1 MTQKSI
7 QLVTGLLLVMVTGL
21 FWGTWFS
28 LSRTM
33 YELPPETF
41 LTIGKR
47 IIKNVALPMSI
58 IMPAS
63 IIGLLTLCIMSW
75 KTKSV
80 YFYCIFATLL
90 LFIIALIITV
100 AVEVPIDNQVKTWS
114 AASIPFD
121 WQYIRN
127 RWEHYHTIRTLV
139 SLSGIVFFLVAIMNG
154 KQSPALKF

>member
-100 AVEVPIDNQVKTWS
+100 AVEVPIDNQVQTWS

-121 WQYIRN
+121 WQYIRT
-127 RWEHYHTIRTLV
+127 RWEHYHTIRTLL
-139 SLSGIVFFLVAIMNG
+139 SLSGLGFFLVAVMNG

>member
-1 MTQKSI
+1 MIQKSI

-41 LTIGKR
+41 ITIGKQ

-75 KTKSV
+75 KIKSV

-139 SLSGIVFFLVAIMNG
+139 SLSGILFFLVAVMNG
-154 KQSPALKF
+154 KQTRALKF

>member
-139 SLSGIVFFLVAIMNG
+139 SLSGIVFFLVAVMNG

>member
-1 MTQKSI
+1 MVQKSI
-7 QLVTGLLLVMVTGL
+7 QLITGLLLILVTGL

-33 YELPPETF
+33 YELSPEIF
-41 LTIGKR
+41 IAIGKQ

-63 IIGLLTLCIMSW
+63 IIGLLTLFIRSW
-75 KTKSV
+75 KTKSI
-80 YFYCIFATLL
+80 YFYCIFITLL

-100 AVEVPIDNQVKTWS
+100 AVEVPMDNQIKTWS
-114 AASIPFD
+114 AATRPFN

-127 RWEHYHTIRTLV
+127 RWEHYHTIRTFV
-139 SLSGIVFFLVAIMNG
+139 SLSGMVFFLVAIMNG
-154 KQSPALKF
+154 KQTRALNF